1 MFEKNKKKPYVRFHH
16 RFFNGIIRP
25 LFGPIFRCSYHF
37 HGKLNRIRK
46 QGPFLILANHTVNLD
61 PILLGTV
68 FNFPIY
74 YVASDQLMNQGFTS
88 ALLKYFFAPIGK
100 TKSMPDIAVI
110 TTIKRIISQ
119 GGSVAI
125 FVEGN
130 VTLTGE
136 TVSIPP
142 AIGKLIK
149 LVNRPVI
156 FYTNQGLSFNDP
168 RWSVFRKHGYSTGS
182 IKRMM
187 QPEEFAPISAEDL
200 NDLVKRELYVN
211 AYDKDPKLEYRGK
224 KIAVGLQRLVFVC
237 PKCHQPFGMS
247 TYEDKLHCSHCGFV
261 GTYDTH
267 GYLQS
272 ELGPKTLIELNRMTL
287 NDWTHFLKHN
297 PDTVLKD
304 SAQVFFTYRNARKRT
319 RKGKQTFSVTPL
331 GVTVTRNDEIKSF
344 TYDDIL
350 GFAMQQKNKIIV
362 YLHDQLT
369 LFVKFNNR
377 ISAYQYLVTLQLYQN
392 RHLMQK
398 GEIKDDYFS
407 MDEPY
412 QHLGL

>member
-1 MFEKNKKKPYVRFHH
+1 MFERNKKKPIVRFRH
-16 RFFNGIIRP
+16 RFFNGILRVV
-25 LFGPIFRCSYHF
+25 FGPIFRHSYRY
-37 HGKLNRIRK
+37 HGKLNRLRK
-46 QGPFLILANHTVNLD
+46 DGPFLILANHTVNLD

-74 YVASDQLMNQGFTS
+74 YVASDQILNQGFTS

-110 TTIKRIISQ
+110 TTIKRIINQ

-130 VTLTGE
+130 VTMTGE
-136 TVSIPP
+136 TATIPP

-156 FYTNQGLSFNDP
+156 FFTNHGLTLNDP
-168 RWSVFRKHGYSTGS
+168 RWSVHRKYGDSTGS
-182 IKRMM
+182 IKRIM
-187 QPEEFAPISAEDL
+187 QPEEYKDVTAEQL
-200 NDLVKRELYVN
+200 NDVVKSELYVN
-211 AYDKDPKLEYRGK
+211 AYQEEKKIDYVGK
-224 KIAVGLQRLVFVC
+224 KRAEGLQRLVFVC
-237 PKCHQPFGMS
+237 PHCHQPFGMS
-247 TYEDKLHCSHCGFV
+247 SHDDKLLCSHCGFI
-261 GTYDTH
+261 GLYDTK

-272 ELGPKTLIELNRMTL
+272 PLGSQTLIELNRTTL
-287 NDWTHFLKHN
+287 NDWTTFLKHN

-304 SAQVFFTYRNARKRT
+304 SAKIFFTYRNARKRT

-331 GVTVTRNDEIKSF
+331 GVTVTRNEEIKNF
-344 TYDDIL
+344 TYDDIM

-369 LFVKFNNR
+369 IFVKFNHR
-377 ISAYQYLVTLQLYQN
+377 VSAYQYLVTLQLYQN
-392 RHLMQK
+392 RHIIQK
-398 GEIKDDYFS
+398 GENIYDYFS
-407 MDEPY
+407 VDEPCQY
-412 QHLGL
+412 LGL